1 MSEENWNYLILGV
14 FLFTG
19 LLLNEISPDPFL
31 FGTSGIT
38 PVYITLIIYIPFS
51 IYSFMMTIVKP
62 MLELYLRWRYDNS
75 YNHILS
81 LDDESPCEDYLV
93 GETLYLYLTDRDNI
107 DKMYK
112 YILILLAITIMAW
125 IYK

>member
-1 MSEENWNYLILGV
+1 MSEENKDLLMCGYS
-14 FLFTG
+14 
-19 LLLNEISPDPFL
+19 LLLF
-31 FGTSGIT
+31 IT
-38 PVYITLIIYIPFS
+38 ACLWLIPS
-51 IYSFMMTIVKP
+51 LPASMMIFIIMIVKP
-62 MLELYLRWRYDNS
+62 ISELYIRWRYDNS
-75 YNHILS
+75 YPPQILS
-81 LDDESPCEDYLV
+81 LDDESSCGHYLV